1 MDSKAQLLAR
11 TPLSLPLLRI
21 IFCLN
26 SVCMGAS
33 HKLTEIVVTQ
43 QLQLISALIIGLTA
57 HSQLILDLAL
67 MLVLVLVLVLVLTVY
82 VL

>member
-1 MDSKAQLLAR
+1 
-11 TPLSLPLLRI
+11 
-21 IFCLN
+21 
-26 SVCMGAS
+26 MGAS

-67 MLVLVLVLVLVLTVY
+67 MLVVTVCVL
-82 VL
+82 